1 MKVNYKVLAYRPEA
15 EFIAIEFT
23 HPDRP
28 DEPWVKQFEFPD
40 FTRQEKLMDQIRAVA
55 SRIAGQWERIQEH
68 PAELAI
74 PETGQV
80 DVVPELY
87 LPYEPNPQ
95 YEEAEWDHW
104 TQELLPG
111 DIESPT
117 QETIPWIVR
126 DLTPEEIEQKLD
138 EAATAIRM
146 DRNWALMQ
154 SDGIFAPDSQVWG
167 EMEDWLEYRQKLR
180 DITYQ
185 PDFPKEV
192 DWPRRPDYKE
202 DGSTL

>member
-95 YEEAEWDHW
+95 YEEE
-104 TQELLPG
+104 P
-111 DIESPT
+111 
-117 QETIPWIVR
+117 
-126 DLTPEEIEQKLD
+126 
-138 EAATAIRM
+138 
-146 DRNWALMQ
+146 
-154 SDGIFAPDSQVWG
+154 DGITGRRNCYPATSKAQRRRRSHGSSVTS
-167 EMEDWLEYRQKLR
+167 RQKRLSR
-180 DITYQ
+180 SWM
-185 PDFPKEV
+185 KR
-192 DWPRRPDYKE
+192 PRQYAWIETGP
-202 DGSTL
+202 